1 MKFVGKLYAVGG
13 LVCGVGVHSGAPFRY
28 CDNGCE
34 SFDPET
40 GHWSRVQPMNQCRS
54 NHSVQPLGKKVI
66 LNEFSVV
73 DNTKSFLF
81 RARVECFSQQSFFQ
95 RNGICLL
102 TSISKF
108 PSTG

>member
-1 MKFVGKLYAVGG
+1 
-13 LVCGVGVHSGAPFRY
+13 
-28 CDNGCE
+28 
-34 SFDPET
+34 
-40 GHWSRVQPMNQCRS
+40 MNQCRS

-81 RARVECFSQQSFFQ
+81 RAKVECFSQLTKLFS
-95 RNGICLL
+95 RDGICPV

-108 PSTG
+108 LSTG